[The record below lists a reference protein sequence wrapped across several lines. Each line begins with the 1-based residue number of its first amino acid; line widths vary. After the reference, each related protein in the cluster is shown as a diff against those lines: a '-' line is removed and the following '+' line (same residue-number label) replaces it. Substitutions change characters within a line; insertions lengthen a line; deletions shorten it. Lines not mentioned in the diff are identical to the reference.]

1 MNFDDKLLYGFW
13 LIIQREFKGL
23 SDPAITKHLPF
34 LFAYLYLLIKLLGI
48 LTSTLTYLICVPKDA
63 KLVTLNPV
71 ASKMVNVY
79 SCILNSTPL

>member
-34 LFAYLYLLIKLLGI
+34 LFAYLYKQVL
-48 LTSTLTYLICVPKDA
+48 
-63 KLVTLNPV
+63 
-71 ASKMVNVY
+71 
-79 SCILNSTPL
+79 

>member
-34 LFAYLYLLIKLLGI
+34 LFAYLYKLESHFSFQRLNNTHI
-48 LTSTLTYLICVPKDA
+48 FLMFTFKHLDLCSPPR
-63 KLVTLNPV
+63 LVFFLFLV
-71 ASKMVNVY
+71 
-79 SCILNSTPL
+79 